1 MATICLKSGFK
12 LGLLFSSCHGG
23 LQSTVL
29 LNKQTNKQQQTNK
42 QKFSSNSSS
51 LSGNRSKHR
60 TMCGH
65 SPTPSSIEL
74 RPRAFDA
81 GTTPRV
87 RGRIP
92 PARKPLGLMESVFTA
107 GLAARV
113 LVERLQNSRAVLL
126 GLGSKGRDALRLE
139 LVPPSACLPVAA
151 VVFPFLAHLLGRF
164 QRLLV
169 HAWEQGRGTRF
180 LGQGSQV
187 RISTTQHTSND
198 FLCIPGN
205 REGEHGS

>member
-1 MATICLKSGFK
+1 MFGTTFRRTSYVRAAGTNCAR
-12 LGLLFSSCHGG
+12 GG
-23 LQSTVL
+23 K
-29 LNKQTNKQQQTNK
+29 NKQTNKQQQTNN

-60 TMCGH
+60 TVCVCVH
-65 SPTPSSIEL
+65 SPTPSSIKL

-139 LVPPSACLPVAA
+139 LVAPSACLPVAA

-180 LGQGSQV
+180 LGQGS
-187 RISTTQHTSND
+187 
-198 FLCIPGN
+198 
-205 REGEHGS
+205 